1 MSGVSPDL
9 REGLDL
15 LQALKSQPD
24 ETLRQRFREAI
35 AMYERV
41 VVPRMD
47 YWDREEWESAKQ
59 SAYEIL
65 SYSGTQE
72 ISAGEKEWLEEQR
85 RQSQESMEIMEARR
99 KSEEIVAAVQ
109 RIYPEGLM
117 GIITLPTGVKIEIPN
132 WWKRQIQVYQ
142 TSNDLTKILEVLND
156 QMMTTFS
163 AATDRNNFVISEVR
177 WDLPENY
184 WSLLAKI
191 GFYRPNIS
199 SWDYAQVPVKNAD
212 NKWELKTMYLRPEME
227 TEWDTFKNGSVSS
240 LDAGLAGL
248 GTLLFNQENKTLMA
262 AVGYF
267 NRKLNVLKA
276 ATSFA
281 TADPDRAKKYFTALQ
296 YAMCYMPGEQY
307 NKKIWDRCIAINLGW
322 TYSELFNSGKSAE
335 RENERQ
341 FAVDWVNEK
350 INYYNELLRTQMQ
363 ISNGAFSYYNPL
375 GLSGALDSLFS
386 TNALVALGLVTAI
399 LVFRK

>member
-41 VVPRMD
+41 VFPRMD
-47 YWDREEWESAKQ
+47 YWDKEEWESAKQ

-99 KSEEIVAAVQ
+99 RSEEIVAAVQ
-109 RIYPEGLM
+109 RMYPEGLM
-117 GIITLPTGVKIEIPN
+117 GIITLPSGVKIEIPN
-132 WWKRQIQVYQ
+132 WWKRQIQVHQ
-142 TSNDLTKILEVLND
+142 TSNDLAKILEVLND

-191 GFYRPNIS
+191 GFYRPN
-199 SWDYAQVPVKNAD
+199 
-212 NKWELKTMYLRPEME
+212 YLE
-227 TEWDTFKNGSVSS
+227 
-240 LDAGLAGL
+240 
-248 GTLLFNQENKTLMA
+248 
-262 AVGYF
+262 
-267 NRKLNVLKA
+267 
-276 ATSFA
+276 
-281 TADPDRAKKYFTALQ
+281 
-296 YAMCYMPGEQY
+296 
-307 NKKIWDRCIAINLGW
+307 
-322 TYSELFNSGKSAE
+322 
-335 RENERQ
+335 
-341 FAVDWVNEK
+341 
-350 INYYNELLRTQMQ
+350 
-363 ISNGAFSYYNPL
+363 L
-375 GLSGALDSLFS
+375 GLTRRYL
-386 TNALVALGLVTAI
+386 
-399 LVFRK
+399 